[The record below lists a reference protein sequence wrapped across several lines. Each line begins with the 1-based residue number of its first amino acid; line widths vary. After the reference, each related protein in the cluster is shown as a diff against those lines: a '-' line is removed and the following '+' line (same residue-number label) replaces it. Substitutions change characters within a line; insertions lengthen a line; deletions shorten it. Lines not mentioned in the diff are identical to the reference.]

1 MKEKVSE
8 TRRNEGEEHKTW
20 GQMSAEVDDKKE
32 RQAEKEKKE
41 RDIKKN
47 G

>member
-1 MKEKVSE
+1 MTNVGSDE
-8 TRRNEGEEHKTW
+8 
-20 GQMSAEVDDKKE
+20 AEDKKE
-32 RQAEKEKKE
+32 RWTEKEKKE